1 MCRCSGTAGVL
12 IFLSAEPVSSQL
24 VTCRCSGI
32 HLGTFGVNIRLHQ
45 PLSQRLVRRASRA
58 RRTGSALLWAGLG
71 TKTSVIFGYIVAIIT
86 HDGVQEKDRQCLV
99 KVCHNVDPTWIGWRT
114 PDFTLQLYLTVEL
127 VELPSAS
134 KCSDK
139 SCDKNDTFRQAW
151 LERCHIS
158 TTVSLIETS

>member
-32 HLGTFGVNIRLHQ
+32 RLGTFGVNLRLQQ
-45 PLSQRLVRRASRA
+45 PPSQRLVHRASRP

-71 TKTSVIFGYIVAIIT
+71 KKTSVIFGYIMAIIR

-99 KVCHNVDPTWIGWRT
+99 KVWHNVDPTWIGWRT
-114 PDFTLQLYLTVEL
+114 HKSNLLFEIILRHVM
-127 VELPSAS
+127 
-134 KCSDK
+134 CSNHLRMTPAALLN
-139 SCDKNDTFRQAW
+139 S
-151 LERCHIS
+151 
-158 TTVSLIETS
+158 